1 MNDIKFVSFFSLIS
15 LTALILETTVINFPL
30 AFFIGVITLVF
41 VKKVHA
47 YILVFVLAFMI
58 DSLRVL
64 NFSYTPLFLLATI
77 GLIFLYE
84 KYSGSN
90 DVIVASIIIAMAGFI
105 YTHFMS
111 YSLVLTLTFY
121 VIILVIFGA
130 VNYMR
135 NRKSF

>member
-1 MNDIKFVSFFSLIS
+1 MKDIKFVSFFSLIS
-15 LTALILETTVINFPL
+15 VISLILETTVVNFPL
-30 AFFIGVITLVF
+30 VFFIGVITLVLI
-41 VKKVHA
+41 KKVHV
-47 YILVFVLAFMI
+47 YVLVFILAFMI

-77 GLIFLYE
+77 GLILLYE

-90 DVIVASIIIAMAGFI
+90 DIIVASIIIAMTGFI

-121 VIILVIFGA
+121 VIVFAIFGF
-130 VNYMR
+130 VNFIKNR
-135 NRKSF
+135 NSF